1 MTSRAE
7 HARVAYHVPISVPF
21 RQVWFPSLANARSAV
36 PPPGDRVSPER
47 PTEPGD
53 PRAAEGR

>member
-1 MTSRAE
+1 MTSCAE

-21 RQVWFPSLANARSAV
+21 RRVWFPSLANARPAA

-47 PTEPGD
+47 PPEPDD